1 MWNLQR
7 GDGGVV
13 GGEGG
18 INAIDRPSM
27 IALGTRGFFLH
38 VGSRLTDSSVEGWS
52 HKPQSCKKK
61 LSAQVTIKTWLKPET
76 VHEKSLAP
84 RVYGWSIII
93 YIYIFF
99 FGGGGQYN
107 RPLPSFPGLCIKMRL
122 TAQPLMW
129 KWFFILMQI
138 NFIFPRKVV
147 HLASLWKWGF
157 LGLWGGLFC

>member
-13 GGEGG
+13 GGTGSQC
-18 INAIDRPSM
+18 NRPSM

-52 HKPQSCKKK
+52 HKLQSRKKK
-61 LSAQVTIKTWLKPET
+61 LFAWFTIKTWLSMET

-84 RVYGWSIII
+84 RVSMVGVWI
-93 YIYIFF
+93 YFF
-99 FGGGGQYN
+99 LGGGGNTIGHFQL
-107 RPLPSFPGLCIKMRL
+107 PLGLSIKMRFS
-122 TAQPLMW
+122 AQPLIW

-138 NFIFPRKVV
+138 NLIFPRKAV
-147 HLASLWKWGF
+147 HLASFWKQGF
-157 LGLWGGLFC
+157 LHPRRPRGR